1 MTNDTFDI
9 FSVLPHKNYHVD
21 HDTEFT
27 FRAMVHL
34 DHVTP
39 QGEVI
44 RCRCC
49 FPPVQLIAPENK
61 SDFNRLLN
69 NHLASLKSK
78 GTRVHLVDVMQGY
91 KTVYSFDP
99 NS

>member
-21 HDTEFT
+21 FDTAFT

-39 QGEVI
+39 QGTAI
-44 RCRCC
+44 RCQCL
-49 FPPVQLIAPENK
+49 FPPTQLVAPENK
-61 SDFNRLLN
+61 SDFNHLLTK
-69 NHLASLKSK
+69 HLAFLKSQ
-78 GTRVHLVDVMQGY
+78 GTRVHLVDVQQGG
-91 KTVYSFDP
+91 KSIYSFNP